1 MLFSKGNVT
10 EKTVVVTLLGTGE
23 HYRATHLERI
33 TLILPPTAP
42 FSAFRGTT
50 MGSLLFPPM
59 HGNKSTSLFPSPPSA
74 RGQDPDM
81 RTELLGGGARAPRRL
96 VVRMSGAAARAEVE
110 LRRGGGAGAL

>member
-59 HGNKSTSLFPSPPSA
+59 HGNKSTSLFPFPPSA

-81 RTELLGGGARAPRRL
+81 RTELLGVGLARL
-96 VVRMSGAAARAEVE
+96 
-110 LRRGGGAGAL
+110 AGSLCA